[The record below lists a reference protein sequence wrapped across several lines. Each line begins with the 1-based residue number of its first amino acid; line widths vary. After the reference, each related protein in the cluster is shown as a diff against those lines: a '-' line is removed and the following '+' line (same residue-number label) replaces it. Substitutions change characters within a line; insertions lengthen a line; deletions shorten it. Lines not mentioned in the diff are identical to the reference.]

1 MWILSKAGEAL
12 YNMDKVVN
20 FYVVECTRD
29 SAVRA
34 RFSDGKKDLTIGNY
48 NTCTEAE
55 TAIRYVYDCIR
66 QNYPAIQ
73 LPPEEKIEMLRRPL
87 EMKDRS
93 ATGKRLCAEEAAE
106 WTGKKKS

>member
-34 RFSDGKKDLTIGNY
+34 RFSDGQKDLTIGKY

-93 ATGKRLCAEEAAE
+93 ATGKKTVRR
-106 WTGKKKS
+106 GGS

>member
-20 FYVVECTRD
+20 FYVVEGGID

-34 RFSDGKKDLTIGNY
+34 RFSDGQKDLTIGNY
-48 NTCTEAE
+48 NTRTEAE

-66 QNYPAIQ
+66 QN
-73 LPPEEKIEMLRRPL
+73 
-87 EMKDRS
+87 
-93 ATGKRLCAEEAAE
+93 
-106 WTGKKKS
+106 